1 MAQIVIMDID
11 GTLANAEHRVHLLPS
26 ARPDDPRPS
35 GELWQEFFDQAHLDT
50 PNREIVALN
59 NAMWSA
65 GYRIV
70 VVTGRSDA
78 QMNMTD
84 EWLTSNGIEWDE
96 LYMRAEG
103 DKRHDTEVKA
113 EILAQLRARGD
124 EILFA
129 VEDRAT
135 VTAMWR
141 ANGVRCL
148 QVCEGN
154 Y

>member
-1 MAQIVIMDID
+1 MTKIVIMDID

-35 GELWQEFFDQAHLDT
+35 DELWQEFFDQAPFDT
-50 PNREIVALN
+50 PNWEIVALN
-59 NAMWSA
+59 NAMRAA
-65 GYRIV
+65 GYDII
-70 VVTGRSDA
+70 VVTGRSERER
-78 QMNMTD
+78 QMTKN
-84 EWLTSNGIEWDE
+84 WFNLWNIQWDE
-96 LYMRAEG
+96 LHMRSAD

-113 EILAQLRARGD
+113 EILAELRARGM
-124 EILFA
+124 EVVFA

-148 QVCEGN
+148 QVCEGD